1 MHIRGI
7 FVHIQRTAI
16 LVNAVLKVCILMGL
30 MFHKCSTNRHNL
42 LRTETRLSP
51 STYYFRKI
59 YQRNSI
65 LMGHLHIYSYK
76 KEGLYLYSDI
86 RSRGAKKYS
95 PSFLTKLQIRNR
107 APSIYKHT
115 HRQLSQNSKKTHL
128 RRTQGA
134 LFITTV
140 LNHKR
145 EGTQDC
151 G

>member
-59 YQRNSI
+59 YQRSSI

-76 KEGLYLYSDI
+76 KEGLYLCSDI

-95 PSFLTKLQIRNR
+95 LSFLTKLWIQNW
-107 APSIYKHT
+107 APSIYKHSIDSF
-115 HRQLSQNSKKTHL
+115 HKNSKKTHL
-128 RRTQGA
+128 RITLGA

-145 EGTQDC
+145 EGT
-151 G
+151 